1 MKKLVTILFCVA
13 HTYLCAQITLVVK
26 NIPSNTPE
34 NAKIYLAGNLNSWNP
49 GDVNYILQAQ
59 GDKSY
64 TITIPERSATIEF
77 KFTRGS
83 WPTAEGNASGSFL
96 PNRTLSFTGNP
107 QTIELSI
114 TSWEDLSGSTPLST
128 AAKNVSI
135 LSTSFYIPQLNRY
148 RKIWLYLPPDYE
160 TSGKK
165 YPVLYLHDGQ
175 NLFDNTTS
183 FSGEWGID
191 ETLNNLHSKGDYG
204 AIVVGIDNGGADR
217 INEYTP
223 WVNAKYGGGQG
234 SVYLQ
239 FIVETLKPYID
250 NNYRTL
256 PEAKNT
262 VLGGSSLG
270 GLISIYGVCAY
281 PQVFG
286 KVLNFS
292 PAYWI
297 NENDLNSYI
306 QNQTIDLST
315 HKIYTV
321 AGKNESSTITTE
333 INLIQDKLLNK
344 NLPLNRSLI
353 KIDADGTHSEAY
365 WKREFG
371 AAYLWLFSDENLS
384 TPNFQKKRL
393 NVIGSSNTIWAEG
406 LNNENEVFTIYDLSG
421 KILESI
427 VLKNGKNDLKNNYS
441 EGIYILKSNNNHYH
455 STKLYFK

>member
-1 MKKLVTILFCVA
+1 MKKLITILLVLAPAF
-13 HTYLCAQITLVVK
+13 LWAQITLVVK

-49 GDVNYILQAQ
+49 GDINYVLQAQ
-59 GDKSY
+59 EDKSY
-64 TITIPERSATIEF
+64 TITIPERSSAIEF

-96 PNRTLSFTGNP
+96 PNRTLSFTGSP

-114 TSWEDLSGSTPLST
+114 ASWEDNSST
-128 AAKNVSI
+128 AAENVSI

-175 NLFDNTTS
+175 NLFDKMTS
-183 FSGEWGID
+183 FSDEWGID

-204 AIVVGIDNGGADR
+204 AIVIGIDNGGADR
-217 INEYTP
+217 IKEYTP
-223 WVNAKYGGGQG
+223 WVNTEFGGGQG
-234 SVYLQ
+234 SVYVQ

-250 NNYRTL
+250 SNYRTL

-270 GLISIYGVCAY
+270 GLISIYGVCTY
-281 PQVFG
+281 PNIFG

-321 AGKNESSTITTE
+321 AGKNESSTITSE

-365 WKREFG
+365 WKREFS
-371 AAYLWLFSDENLS
+371 AAYQWLFSDENLS

-393 NVIGSSNTIWAEG
+393 NVIGSSNTIWVEG
-406 LNNENEVFTIYDLSG
+406 LDNENEVFTIYDLSG
-421 KILESI
+421 KSLESI
-427 VLKNGKNDLKNNYS
+427 VLKNGMNTLQASYTH
-441 EGIYILKSNNNHYH
+441 GIYLIKSNQG
-455 STKLYFK
+455 LYETVKINFNR

>member
-1 MKKLVTILFCVA
+1 M
-13 HTYLCAQITLVVK
+13 
-26 NIPSNTPE
+26 
-34 NAKIYLAGNLNSWNP
+34 
-49 GDVNYILQAQ
+49 
-59 GDKSY
+59 
-64 TITIPERSATIEF
+64 
-77 KFTRGS
+77 
-83 WPTAEGNASGSFL
+83 
-96 PNRTLSFTGNP
+96 
-107 QTIELSI
+107 
-114 TSWEDLSGSTPLST
+114 
-128 AAKNVSI
+128 
-135 LSTSFYIPQLNRY
+135 
-148 RKIWLYLPPDYE
+148 
-160 TSGKK
+160 
-165 YPVLYLHDGQ
+165 
-175 NLFDNTTS
+175 
-183 FSGEWGID
+183 GID
-191 ETLNNLHSKGDYG
+191 ETLNNLHSKGDFG
-204 AIVVGIDNGGADR
+204 AIVIGIDNGGADR

-234 SVYLQ
+234 NVYVQ

-281 PQVFG
+281 PQIFG

-321 AGKNESSTITTE
+321 AGKNESPTITTE

-384 TPNFQKKRL
+384 IPNFQKKRL
-393 NVIGSSNTIWAEG
+393 NVIGNSNTIWAEG
-406 LNNENEVFTIYDLSG
+406 LDNENEVFTIYDLSG